1 MNIPITHNLRVPII
15 HNLIV
20 RVRRNII
27 EISLKPHPDMNV
39 PIIHNLTV
47 RKSVLLT
54 LFFFIQSEGFLFTD
68 VQASNVYLD
77 NLDLG
82 NPWIWNNGKPLY
94 LLEWLQLP
102 RLSPTSLLF
111 QFDGQLGQCFLKLFS
126 CFETFLKQIETNYNI
141 LKCVSLFFISSFFGL
156 HFVIENLIFKGSAHN
171 RSMRL
176 LNSSVAINIEQPVTV
191 YQFISFSFLS
201 INQRAQFIIPYQ
213 PIRELQQRFV
223 SNRMHCE
230 LYFVQSET

>member
-1 MNIPITHNLRVPII
+1 M
-15 HNLIV
+15 
-20 RVRRNII
+20 I
-27 EISLKPHPDMNV
+27 EILLKYHLKSLKYHWKP
-39 PIIHNLTV
+39 
-47 RKSVLLT
+47 T
-54 LFFFIQSEGFLFTD
+54 LIYFFIRSKGLLYTD
-68 VQASNVYLD
+68 VRASYVYLD
-77 NLDLG
+77 NLNLD

-102 RLSPTSLLF
+102 RLSRTSLF
-111 QFDGQLGQCFLKLFS
+111 SQFDGQLGQCFLKLFS

-191 YQFISFSFLS
+191 Y
-201 INQRAQFIIPYQ
+201 
-213 PIRELQQRFV
+213 
-223 SNRMHCE
+223 
-230 LYFVQSET
+230 

>member
-1 MNIPITHNLRVPII
+1 
-15 HNLIV
+15 
-20 RVRRNII
+20 
-27 EISLKPHPDMNV
+27 MNV

-54 LFFFIQSEGFLFTD
+54 LFFIQPEGFLFTD

-171 RSMRL
+171 KSMRL

-191 YQFISFSFLS
+191 YQFISFSFPINQSESLVYYSLS
-201 INQRAQFIIPYQ
+201 TNQRALAKICVKLNALRIIFCAKRDMKLKMFINI
-213 PIRELQQRFV
+213 EL
-223 SNRMHCE
+223 
-230 LYFVQSET
+230 SETHP